1 MELTIAIPTFRRPD
15 LLRKC
20 LDTLRL
26 QSADQARFEVLI
38 IDNAGQPEVAALTA
52 EYGYRYI
59 HESKTGHSHA
69 RNRGIKEAAAQ
80 WLFYLDDDVLVPPET
95 VERLL
100 TLLPDVKGAK
110 KMTPELLKQKEG
122 ETVLQKLQPTD
133 RLILLDERGFQKTSV
148 ELSAYLADQFNH
160 SRGRLVFL
168 IGGAYGFSPAVYER
182 AHARWALSKL
192 TFSHQMIRL
201 FALEQLYRAL
211 SIQRGEPYHNEG

>member
-1 MELTIAIPTFRRPD
+1 MKVVLWMIGKTAFPYLRDGMAIYEKRIGRYLPFG
-15 LLRKC
+15 
-20 LDTLRL
+20 TL
-26 QSADQARFEVLI
+26 V
-38 IDNAGQPEVAALTA
+38 
-52 EYGYRYI
+52 
-59 HESKTGHSHA
+59 
-69 RNRGIKEAAAQ
+69 
-80 WLFYLDDDVLVPPET
+80 
-95 VERLL
+95 
-100 TLLPDVKGAK
+100 LPDVKGAK

-148 ELSAYLADQFNH
+148 EFSAYLADQFNH